1 MEDYLYAK
9 WIDSS
14 AVPAEDATLL
24 NGGSVGVN
32 VIVNPDGTFTPA
44 YLDAP
49 VDLSQATFT
58 VDGLEFL
65 PRGVTHTMF
74 SISERVTGDLDLSA
88 CGFPQS
94 WRVWR
99 AGDSWKM
106 LYNMGTIM
114 IFK

>member
-1 MEDYLYAK
+1 MYVNSVPSGETERASFTSMNFLGT
-9 WIDSS
+9 SS
-14 AVPAEDATLL
+14 D
-24 NGGSVGVN
+24 GG
-32 VIVNPDGTFTPA
+32 A
-44 YLDAP
+44 
-49 VDLSQATFT
+49 ATFT